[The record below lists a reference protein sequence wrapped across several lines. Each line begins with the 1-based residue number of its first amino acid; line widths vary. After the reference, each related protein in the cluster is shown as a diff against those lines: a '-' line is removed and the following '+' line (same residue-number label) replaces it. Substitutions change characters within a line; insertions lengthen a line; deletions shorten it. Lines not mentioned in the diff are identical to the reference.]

1 VHFLSSVKKDVQCN
15 ATRMPELIDICRKA
29 SMDAKVV
36 CWESCRKT
44 MLIPDPHGPSASN
57 GGDGSCNRSEIAAR
71 PRLGQGL
78 GSLDMTTF
86 PFGFPQTSSTSIAR
100 YLDTMFAGQG
110 AAIRAFIVNG
120 FFVTD
125 RIPFNAADSVSFR
138 DMLRLLRPAFVDRV
152 FSPNLCQLAG
162 PLLERLYSEV
172 RTSVD
177 ERLCE

>member
-15 ATRMPELIDICRKA
+15 ATRMPELIDVCREA

-78 GSLDMTTF
+78 GSLDMTTV

-120 FFVTD
+120 VFCHRSHFIQ
-125 RIPFNAADSVSFR
+125 RC
-138 DMLRLLRPAFVDRV
+138 RLSLVQGHAQAFASCIRRQGIFSQSTPARRPASGEIIFRSTDI
-152 FSPNLCQLAG
+152 G
-162 PLLERLYSEV
+162 
-172 RTSVD
+172 
-177 ERLCE
+177 